1 MKKNQ
6 KLIRLDLH
14 KELIQFYK
22 SCLKFKSKNKIPDE
36 LEVIIEKHFTKVSKI
51 VTDYRFNDY
60 EMDRSKGRPKNL
72 KGRQYFYEKISSF
85 QNENLTLE
93 FPKKEDFLEQLQ
105 QENFKRRQKGLSSIR
120 LGDRTFDKYI
130 NEWKDGFFNLNL

>member
-22 SCLKFKSKNKIPDE
+22 SCLRFKSKNKIPDE
-36 LEVIIEKHFTKVSKI
+36 LEGIIEKHFTKASKI
-51 VTDYRFNDY
+51 VADYRLNDY
-60 EMDRSKGRPKNL
+60 KMDRSKGRPKNL
-72 KGRQYFYEKISSF
+72 EGRQYFYEKISSF
-85 QNENLTLE
+85 QNENLTLG
-93 FPKKEDFLEQLQ
+93 FPKKEDFLDELQ
-105 QENFKRRQKGLSSIR
+105 QENFKRRQNGFSSIR